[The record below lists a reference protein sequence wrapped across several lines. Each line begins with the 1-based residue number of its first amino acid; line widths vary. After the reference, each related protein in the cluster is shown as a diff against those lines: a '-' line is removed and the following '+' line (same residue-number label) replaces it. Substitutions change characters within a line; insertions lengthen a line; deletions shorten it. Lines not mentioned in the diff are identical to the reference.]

1 MKIRILDHD
10 YDQFVLGTGPSGV
23 PTLMHLGNPQ
33 FVCKIADT
41 IHDVPRDD
49 YVHML
54 ADGRTLHS
62 MALLAGDIESVE
74 DLKAILAE
82 AESALKRIPLKETP

>member
-10 YDQFVLGTGPSGV
+10 YDQFILGTGPSGD
-23 PTLMHLGNPQ
+23 PTLIHLGNPQ

-41 IHDVPRDD
+41 PHDVPEDD
-49 YVHML
+49 YVHMM

-62 MALLAGDIESVE
+62 LALLAGELSTPE
-74 DLKAILAE
+74 DFTALMAQ
-82 AESALKRIPLKETP
+82 AESAIKRITK